1 MPGAQSSTR
10 TLVPK
15 ETRTILG
22 FRAYFR
28 EKARPRARPNVSPT
42 ATPKLRT
49 AAPTLSGA
57 HSSTRTLV
65 PKEAWTIL
73 RFRASFRE
81 KARPREEQNA
91 GMKELCDIH
100 RLNFRFCRGA
110 QVGTCHS
117 FFPFD
122 VLAVLPI
129 NLKSKQIITRIVIN
143 YVVTKYVVIK

>member
-1 MPGAQSSTR
+1 MG
-10 TLVPK
+10 
-15 ETRTILG
+15 
-22 FRAYFR
+22 
-28 EKARPRARPNVSPT
+28 PT

-81 KARPREEQNA
+81 KAWPREEQNA
-91 GMKELCDIH
+91 GMKELCDIK

-110 QVGTCHS
+110 HGGTCYV

-122 VLAVLPI
+122 VLAVLSI
-129 NLKSKQIITRIVIN
+129 ERKQIITRIVIN
-143 YVVTKYVVIK
+143 YVVT

>member
-28 EKARPRARPNVSPT
+28 EKARPRARPSVSPT

-49 AAPTLSGA
+49 A
-57 HSSTRTLV
+57 SSTDYARCAQQHSDSGSEGDSDHPSIPSFLPRKSPATRGIKRGHERALWHTTL
-65 PKEAWTIL
+65 KFSL
-73 RFRASFRE
+73 L
-81 KARPREEQNA
+81 Q
-91 GMKELCDIH
+91 
-100 RLNFRFCRGA
+100 RGS
-110 QVGTCHS
+110 TCYV

-122 VLAVLPI
+122 VLAVLSI
-129 NLKSKQIITRIVIN
+129 ESKQIITRIVIN
-143 YVVTKYVVIK
+143 FVVTKFVVIK